1 MNSGRRSRQER
12 ETDLPQS
19 QARYSDSG
27 LPYARNVMGSERLTQ
42 KARAVGDIIA
52 HCKEANQARIVDLN
66 YSIPRVN
73 NGDS

>member
-1 MNSGRRSRQER
+1 
-12 ETDLPQS
+12 
-19 QARYSDSG
+19 
-27 LPYARNVMGSERLTQ
+27 MGSERLTQ